1 MVNIS
6 GSKCFPVAAA
16 VAAVLWVSA
25 CAANQSSDAA
35 PAARPGSFRAIMAV
49 KLPGVYGPHLAA
61 ADQAAAADSVVTAQ
75 PASAKAVLAAKLPGV
90 YGPHLA
96 AADAGSTQVVS
107 STCQPGSFAA
117 VMSAKLPPSA
127 RPGNP
132 EIYKDCR

>member
-1 MVNIS
+1 MVKIK

-16 VAAVLWVSA
+16 LVGVLWVSA
-25 CAANQSSDAA
+25 CAANQSSEAA
-35 PAARPGSFRAIMAV
+35 SAAAPGSFRSIMAT
-49 KLPGVYGPHLAA
+49 KM
-61 ADQAAAADSVVTAQ
+61 
-75 PASAKAVLAAKLPGV
+75 PGV

-96 AADAGSTQVVS
+96 AADAAPTQVAA

-117 VMSAKLPPSA
+117 VMSVKLPPNA

>member
-1 MVNIS
+1 MVKIK

-16 VAAVLWVSA
+16 LVGVLWVSA
-25 CAANQSSDAA
+25 CAANQSSEAA
-35 PAARPGSFRAIMAV
+35 SAAAPGSFRSIMAT
-49 KLPGVYGPHLAA
+49 KLPGVFGPHLP
-61 ADQAAAADSVVTAQ
+61 AAAAASPDRGPQ
-75 PASAKAVLAAKLPGV
+75 PMPGSFQAVMATKMPGV

-96 AADAGSTQVVS
+96 AADAAPTQVAA

-117 VMSAKLPPSA
+117 VMSVKLPPNA